1 MTRARAE
8 ELGAV
13 GLGPARQTRIIK
25 LGALSDHQP
34 RRLKIHPAFRERML
48 NPLILADQTAEYD
61 ALLRIRDRAAQ
72 CVLADRDR
80 LGRDQYTF
88 GVQAV
93 EDIAEA
99 LAFLTDPTLFGAEQ
113 FVELGRASC
122 RERVCQYVYL

>member
-61 ALLRIRDRAAQ
+61 ALLRIGDRAAQ

-80 LGRDQYTF
+80 LGRD
-88 GVQAV
+88 
-93 EDIAEA
+93 
-99 LAFLTDPTLFGAEQ
+99 PSTLGAPEI
-113 FVELGRASC
+113 GRARC
-122 RERVCQYVYL
+122 RARLCPNV